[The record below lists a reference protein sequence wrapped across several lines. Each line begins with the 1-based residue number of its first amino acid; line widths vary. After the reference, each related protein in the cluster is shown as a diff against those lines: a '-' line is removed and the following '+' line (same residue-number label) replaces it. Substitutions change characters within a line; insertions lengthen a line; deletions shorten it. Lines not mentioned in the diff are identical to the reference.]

1 MQEKEALEIYNEVY
15 DRAQALTSGALKYNM
30 YASGVSSD
38 EILREEA
45 CEILKSQKCSLNKTA
60 TLIDAKS
67 LVAEPEWQIELN
79 AVLVEYWQTGE
90 TPEHLD
96 EEWFDEMIERVTAQ
110 WIEEQRLKFKKQ
122 EKFEQK

>member
-67 LVAEPEWQIELN
+67 LVAKPEWQIELN
-79 AVLVEYWQTGE
+79 AVLVMYWQTGE

-96 EEWFDEMIERVTAQ
+96 EEWFDEMMERVTAQ
-110 WIEEQRLKFKKQ
+110 EIEEQRLKF
-122 EKFEQK
+122 